1 MKRLLLASAA
11 VAAFA
16 APAFAADLPAAP
28 YYPTKAPAYVAA
40 YNWSG
45 FYLGVNLGGGWARNT
60 VGETF
65 FTGATTNG
73 LNTATGTINGVIG
86 GGQIGYN
93 WQSGNLLF
101 GLEADVDG
109 SGQSGTLNSAL
120 TVAPNGIAG
129 ADSISIRVNSF
140 GTARGRVGFAAD
152 RWLWYVTGGFAWQ
165 NVSFGE
171 TFTPTGGTLVGVN
184 GASST
189 RAGYSVGGGVETA
202 LWGNWTGRVEYLYL
216 DTGTWSF
223 TNPAVPQV
231 APPGF
236 TGATTSIRTQNNVVR
251 AGLNFRF

>member
-1 MKRLLLASAA
+1 MKRFLLASAA
-11 VAAFA
+11 VAAVA

-28 YYPTKAPAYVAA
+28 YPMKGPAYVAA
-40 YNWSG
+40 YNWTG
-45 FYLGVNLGGGWARNT
+45 FYLGVNLGGAWARNT
-60 VGETF
+60 FGETF
-65 FTGATTNG
+65 FTAANPALGANV
-73 LNTATGTINGVIG
+73 GTSTISGVIG

-109 SGQSGTLNSAL
+109 SGQTGTLNSAL
-120 TVAPNGIAG
+120 TVPVNGIAG
-129 ADSISIRVNSF
+129 TDSISSRVNAF

-165 NVSFGE
+165 NVSFNE
-171 TFTPTGGTLVGVN
+171 TFTTAGTPVGVN
-184 GASST
+184 SASST

-223 TNPAVPQV
+223 TNAAVPAGPV
-231 APPGF
+231 F
-236 TGATTSIRTQNNVVR
+236 TGVTTSIRTQNNVVR